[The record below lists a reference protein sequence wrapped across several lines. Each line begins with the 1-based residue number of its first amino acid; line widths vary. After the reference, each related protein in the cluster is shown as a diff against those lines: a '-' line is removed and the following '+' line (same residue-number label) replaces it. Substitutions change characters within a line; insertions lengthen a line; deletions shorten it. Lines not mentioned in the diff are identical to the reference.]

1 MFTDDIFTRIIN
13 SENILLGGTFIY
25 RKGYV
30 QTIIIMYYDTLY
42 YKMIPGIIIIVN
54 NKTLNGYLEIINYI
68 KYSILSKIENKL
80 EKLK

>member
-1 MFTDDIFTRIIN
+1 
-13 SENILLGGTFIY
+13 
-25 RKGYV
+25 
-30 QTIIIMYYDTLY
+30 MYYDTLY